1 MLLDLLVAFAA
12 GAVSLLSPCMLPL
25 LPGWLAYLAG
35 DVAVES
41 DRARAGGGRLVL
53 HTCAFVL
60 GFTVVFIMLG
70 LGAAVLG
77 GQLLSARREL
87 EIVGGLLI
95 AGFGVAMVDERVLPR
110 RLRAG
115 QGMSSTRRVRGPLGA
130 LVVGFVFALAW
141 SPCIGPTLAA
151 VLTIAATGGDAA
163 RGAILL
169 AAFGLGIGVPLIL
182 VAGFAE
188 QLLPRARRLHRH
200 LPRIRVG
207 AGIVLVAFGLLVA
220 AGIIGRLSSRLSGI
234 IPIEI

>member
-25 LPGWLAYLAG
+25 LPGWLAFLAG
-35 DVAVES
+35 DVTTEA
-41 DRARAGGGRLVL
+41 DRSRGRRGRLVL
-53 HTCAFVL
+53 HTTTFVL
-60 GFTVVFIMLG
+60 GFTAVFTLLG

-95 AGFGVAMVDERVLPR
+95 AGFGIAMIDERVLPP

-115 QGMSSTRRVRGPLGA
+115 RGMSSTRGVRGPLGA
-130 LVVGFVFALAW
+130 LLVGVVFALAW

-151 VLTIAATGGDAA
+151 VLTIAATGGEAA

-169 AAFGLGIGVPLIL
+169 AAFGLGIGVPLIV
-182 VAGFAE
+182 VAAFAE
-188 QLLPRARRLHRH
+188 RLLPRARRLHRH

-207 AGIVLVAFGLLVA
+207 AGVVLVSFGLLVA
-220 AGIIGRLSSRLSGI
+220 AGVVGRLSSRLSGI